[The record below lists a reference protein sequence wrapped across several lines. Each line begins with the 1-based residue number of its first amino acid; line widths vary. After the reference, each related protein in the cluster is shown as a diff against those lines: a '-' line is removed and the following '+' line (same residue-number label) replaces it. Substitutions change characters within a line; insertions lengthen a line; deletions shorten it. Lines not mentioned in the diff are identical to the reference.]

1 MKRTISKTTHEPSS
15 EEYELCTHCR
25 GEGTNLKRGYQQ
37 SMDEA
42 IAVTCQ
48 TCGGTGEQP
57 AGTKA
62 KEEAE
67 RKQTQIRWHLKQ
79 RDEAQAK
86 LDKLGFYDL

>member
-25 GEGTNLKRGYQQ
+25 GEGTNLTRGYQQ

-48 TCGGTGEQP
+48 TCKGTGEQP

-62 KEEAE
+62 KKEAA
-67 RKQTQIRWHLKQ
+67 RKQAQIKRFLKQ

-86 LDKLGFYDL
+86 LDKLGYWDL